1 VALGLSCALSPLAAQ
16 AQQAPDG
23 AASFEPREVSA
34 PARWQYNAARDAYA
48 AGHYR
53 RAAALLEAALAL
65 DPSGTNLWFNLG
77 VVRERLG
84 ELDRAVTAYQRY
96 LSQLADPA
104 ERARAARIVARLEG
118 ARVELAAMHPRRGL
132 ADGLFFVT
140 AGAALATTALGVTW
154 FATDPIEGLDP
165 VPVAFTSAGIA
176 LGVFATVLY
185 FAREVP
191 RPPTY
196 FVGARPLPGG
206 GAMSVGA
213 SF

>member
-1 VALGLSCALSPLAAQ
+1 MSGLACVLAPVGAL
-16 AQQAPDG
+16 AQQPPDS

-34 PARWQYNAARDAYA
+34 PARSQYNAAREAYA
-48 AGHYR
+48 AGHYH

-65 DPSGTNLWFNLG
+65 DPAGTNLWFNLG

-84 ELDRAVTAYQRY
+84 ELDRATAAYQRY
-96 LSQLADPA
+96 LSQLHDPA
-104 ERARAARIVARLEG
+104 EQARTQRIIARLQG
-118 ARVELAAMHPRRGL
+118 ARVELSALHPRHGL

-140 AGAALATTALGVTW
+140 TGAALASTALGVAW
-154 FATDPIEGLDP
+154 FATDPLEGLDP
-165 VPVAFTSAGIA
+165 VPIAFTSAGIA

-206 GAMSVGA
+206 GALSVGA